1 MAAVARLGNVR
12 QFGLRELQAATDG
25 FSARHILGKGGFGNV
40 YRGRLADGTTVAVK
54 RLNDPASASGE
65 AQFRTEVEMISLA
78 VHRHLLRL
86 VGFCAAGGERLL
98 VYPYMPNGSVAS
110 RLRGTQPASRHV
122 TRAVTVLLLPAFV
135 HRRIARCPP
144 EGGGGPS
151 GLWRIKVRAA
161 MRWSARGGSF
171 PTWRSA
177 RLRVPRAE
185 VHARVM
191 GWGGQGGAQ
200 YRASQGGVRRGRAA
214 AVLGGA
220 AARGTMAGGCGRAP
234 GRRPL
239 EARARGRH
247 YTTALTICPHP
258 LAPSCHRCRPAAPPP
273 ATEQSR
279 HEAQAWVRI
288 CAYWPWPGYTLV
300 A

>member
-1 MAAVARLGNVR
+1 MVVAVVAERGGGGGRDLEGGGMAAVARLGNVR

-144 EGGGGPS
+144 EGGPEEEVRLVS
-151 GLWRIKVRAA
+151 GASR
-161 MRWSARGGSF
+161 F
-171 PTWRSA
+171 
-177 RLRVPRAE
+177 VPR
-185 VHARVM
+185 
-191 GWGGQGGAQ
+191 
-200 YRASQGGVRRGRAA
+200 
-214 AVLGGA
+214 
-220 AARGTMAGGCGRAP
+220 
-234 GRRPL
+234 
-239 EARARGRH
+239 
-247 YTTALTICPHP
+247 
-258 LAPSCHRCRPAAPPP
+258 
-273 ATEQSR
+273 
-279 HEAQAWVRI
+279 
-288 CAYWPWPGYTLV
+288 
-300 A
+300 